1 MGLVVDDRL
10 INRISAVQPDLIGLP
25 RSCFAGLGPTTS
37 WL

>member
-1 MGLVVDDRL
+1 LMIVSSTG
-10 INRISAVQPDLIGLP
+10 SAVQPDLIALP